1 MTSMTKGANLPLT
14 VSLVRATLFWSGGDG
29 VPDVDASALL
39 LRADGKVG
47 SDDDFVFYNQPADPS
62 GRVKHAGKQTGPAS
76 YDVLDIDLAGLPAEV
91 ERVAL
96 AASAAG
102 GTFGQVPQLRLVVS
116 DLAGGTELATF
127 PMSAGSESAFVTGEF
142 YRRGDG
148 WKFRAVGQGWD
159 SGLAGLARD
168 FGIDVGGETDLA
180 PDATRAEPQV
190 EPAAAAPVLPP
201 PSFDTAPQPA
211 AMPPP
216 PPVTSAVGTG
226 AAPAANTEPATS
238 APAADTDLDLDL
250 DLDEPPA
257 ASTPLPPPPQP
268 PDLPQPPGPPGVR
281 AAEPGSGPAPAWEQ
295 PGPSTAPPPP
305 PTSAPPPPPGAWP
318 PPPPSE
324 WAPPPPSATPPPPP
338 VGPPPT
344 EQFQPAPPPPAG
356 LPAGEQVRSAP
367 PPPAGPPP
375 PSQQFQPPPTPVV
388 PGPRG
393 DGPVRLERG
402 QRVALAGP
410 SGPLRRITLDL
421 AWQPAPG
428 RLSID
433 LDTSVIAFDASAEK
447 LAIVWYQ
454 HQNEFAGALQ
464 HGGDAR
470 GEGEQAAERIYID
483 LERMPAQVDALV
495 FTINSFHG
503 QTFTDLSRA
512 SALVSDDNGV
522 QLVSYDLTDTQPS
535 TAVLMAIVRRVE
547 GGAWQMRAIGEY
559 HDCRTVKKLVD
570 PAARQVG
577 LR

>member
-1 MTSMTKGANLPLT
+1 MTSMTKGGNLPLT
-14 VSLVRATLFWSGGDG
+14 VSLVRATLFWSGGEG

-39 LRADGKVG
+39 LRSDGKVG
-47 SDDDFVFYNQPADPS
+47 SDDDFVFYNQPADSS

-96 AASAAG
+96 AASADG
-102 GTFGQVPQLRLVVS
+102 GSFGQVPQLRLVVS

-127 PMSAGSESAFVTGEF
+127 PMSAGTETAFVTGEF

-180 PDATRAEPQV
+180 PDASRPEPQV
-190 EPAAAAPVLPP
+190 EPAAAAPILPP
-201 PSFDTAPQPA
+201 PSFGTAPQPA
-211 AMPPP
+211 ATPPPPPP
-216 PPVTSAVGTG
+216 PPVTSVAGTG
-226 AAPAANTEPATS
+226 TAPAAES
-238 APAADTDLDLDL
+238 APAADTDL

-257 ASTPLPPPPQP
+257 ASTPLPPPPQS
-268 PDLPQPPGPPGVR
+268 PDLPQSPEPPGAPTT
-281 AAEPGSGPAPAWEQ
+281 EPAGGAAPAWGQ
-295 PGPSTAPPPP
+295 PGPSTATPPPP
-305 PTSAPPPPPGAWP
+305 PPSAWP
-318 PPPPSE
+318 PPPPGE
-324 WAPPPPSATPPPPP
+324 WAPPPPSASPPPPPVGPPPTEQFQPAPPPP

-356 LPAGEQVRSAP
+356 P
-367 PPPAGPPP
+367 PPPP
-375 PSQQFQPPPTPVV
+375 QQFQPTTPGV
-388 PGPRG
+388 PGPSS

-402 QRVALAGP
+402 QRIALAGP

-421 AWQPAPG
+421 SWQPAPG

-433 LDTSVIAFDASAEK
+433 LDSSVIAFDASADK

-470 GEGEQAAERIYID
+470 GEGEQAAAERIYID

-512 SALVSDDNGV
+512 SALVSDDGGV
-522 QLVSYDLTDTQPS
+522 PLVSYDLTDTQPS

-547 GGAWQMRAIGEY
+547 GGTWQMRAIGEY

-570 PAARQVG
+570 PAARQVA